1 MIPWARAQRP
11 RRPANQA
18 AGSATSAS
26 QFIVLRL
33 SSPVRTAHY
42 SGTVVRI
49 PWGDARKA
57 VERGDPQVSP
67 RLTSMRP
74 ALCTPHRSGGGA
86 VVQAKLPAEPRGPS
100 LPPPFHEASL
110 NAERSPLG
118 VWQAPRTEKA
128 TCSPPPSYVPNP
140 PAAGRAALRVAVPQ
154 PAPIK
159 YGKESATGWAHLL
172 NSTLTRAWPPPGQL

>member
-26 QFIVLRL
+26 QFIVPRL

-67 RLTSMRP
+67 WLTSMRP

-140 PAAGRAALRVAVPQ
+140 PRCRGGCAAGGCPSAGTNQIWKRVRHRLGTFA
-154 PAPIK
+154 
-159 YGKESATGWAHLL
+159 
-172 NSTLTRAWPPPGQL
+172 